1 MPEGFAVADCP
12 PNTNEV
18 TARGVGTARGE
29 EIRFCCA
36 AEPTPSISA
45 YGGAMRLGEHCAR
58 AGNLPLLPSP
68 IQSSHGGFPLFD
80 GHRHPLPA
88 GQLSFIGDCLAAR
101 SHGPGVL
108 LCTADFLS

>member
-1 MPEGFAVADCP
+1 MPEGFAVAGCP
-12 PNTNEV
+12 SNTNEV

-80 GHRHPLPA
+80 GHRHRHSNEAVTSFLNLPKVN
-88 GQLSFIGDCLAAR
+88 GQLGSG
-101 SHGPGVL
+101 
-108 LCTADFLS
+108 